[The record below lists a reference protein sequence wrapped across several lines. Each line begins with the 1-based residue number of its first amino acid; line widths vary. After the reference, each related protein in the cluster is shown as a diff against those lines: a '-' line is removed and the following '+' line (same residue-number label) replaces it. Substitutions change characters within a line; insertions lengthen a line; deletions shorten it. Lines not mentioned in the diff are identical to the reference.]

1 MPKQASDRFNR
12 LRDDD
17 KELLFQR
24 LKGLRDKLLDLSNRN
39 RLLSFKHSERSRT
52 HIRLIDELPDVLF
65 AKLKD
70 GQKLRFKALPEP
82 DSKPLYQ
89 RSKRMTV
96 VSPIAQSDGHDS
108 PRLVDEVVPSFAGGI
123 EEVLVGLEDAIG
135 EVGLSQELP
144 DVFDGVQLG
153 RSGRQEEQGDILGA
167 LEFASGVPAGAVE
180 QEEGMGTGRDLAGN
194 LAQVGLHGMG
204 IGPGQGKRCPSAA
217 RGADGAEEVEALI
230 ALVLG
235 LVRPCAFLGPLPHQ
249 AVLLAQ
255 AHLVLPPK
263 LDRRPGRQMADCGG

>member
-1 MPKQASDRFNR
+1 
-12 LRDDD
+12 
-17 KELLFQR
+17 
-24 LKGLRDKLLDLSNRN
+24 
-39 RLLSFKHSERSRT
+39 
-52 HIRLIDELPDVLF
+52 
-65 AKLKD
+65 
-70 GQKLRFKALPEP
+70 
-82 DSKPLYQ
+82 
-89 RSKRMTV
+89 MTV
-96 VSPIAQSDGHDS
+96 VSPIAQSDGHDA
-108 PRLVDEVVPSFAGGI
+108 PRLVDEAVPSFAGGI
-123 EEVLVGLEDAIG
+123 EEVLAGLEDAIG

>member
-1 MPKQASDRFNR
+1 MDWTEAPA
-12 LRDDD
+12 LR
-17 KELLFQR
+17 R
-24 LKGLRDKLLDLSNRN
+24 KLPANG
-39 RLLSFKHSERSRT
+39 HS
-52 HIRLIDELPDVLF
+52 
-65 AKLKD
+65 
-70 GQKLRFKALPEP
+70 PEP
-82 DSKPLYQ
+82 TATAPVADST
-89 RSKRMTV
+89 R
-96 VSPIAQSDGHDS
+96 
-108 PRLVDEVVPSFAGGI
+108 
-123 EEVLVGLEDAIG
+123 
-135 EVGLSQELP
+135 
-144 DVFDGVQLG
+144 